1 MAKKKLTIDD
11 IFNDDDF
18 GLLDSKV
25 KTSIVKTDEERLID
39 SFEEI
44 NVSIDK
50 NDREPNKS
58 SMSEYGLMAKL
69 KNFRDNEGQKKILK
83 PFDRHNLL
91 GHVEM
96 GKQSIDDILN
106 DDDLGLLEPDNDLD
120 IFKFKH
126 TPRQEDRAEADFV
139 AQRKPM
145 KEKDFAQYEKM
156 FLQVHKEIKEG
167 KRKIRPF
174 TNIEKNLH
182 VGDFYLMN
190 GIMLYLESANL
201 KKEEWVQKSGN
212 RVRIEGRT
220 RTVFENG
227 TFSNMLYRSLGK
239 QIQKDGKLITNTY
252 DKIEQDLFVN
262 FRHVEDEDVQS
273 GWIYVLKTKSTKKEL
288 AGIKDLYKIGFARG
302 SVDDRIKNSKNE
314 ATYLF
319 ADVKKIV
326 TYKVYNRNADKL
338 ENLLHRFFAK
348 ACLDIDLFSEQGQ
361 RLNPREWFVVPFEV
375 IEEAIQLILHENIM
389 HYEYDIHTN
398 KIERKNNNH
407 NKNLLQ

>member
-1 MAKKKLTIDD
+1 MAKNKLTIDD

-25 KTSIVKTDEERLID
+25 KASIVKTDEERLID

-44 NVSIDK
+44 NVFIDK
-50 NDREPNKS
+50 NEREPRKS

-69 KNFRDNEGQKKILK
+69 KNFRGNEVQKKILK

-96 GKQSIDDILN
+96 EKQSIDDIFN
-106 DDDLGLLEPDNDLD
+106 DDDLGLLESDKDLD

-126 TPRQEDRAEADFV
+126 TPRPEDRAEADFV

-145 KEKDFAQYEKM
+145 KEKDFEKYEKM

-167 KRKIRPF
+167 KRKIKPF

-201 KKEEWVQKSGN
+201 KKEEWEQKSGN
-212 RVRIEGRT
+212 RVRVEGRT

-227 TFSNMLYRSLGK
+227 TYSNMLYRSLGK

-252 DKIEQDLFVN
+252 DKIEQDLFIN
-262 FRHVEDEDVQS
+262 SGLLKEEDVQS
-273 GWIYVLKTKSTKKEL
+273 GWIYVLKTKSTNKEL
-288 AGIKDLYKIGFARG
+288 ADIKDLYKIGFASG
-302 SVDDRIKNSKNE
+302 SVDDRIKNAKNE
-314 ATYLF
+314 ATYLY
-319 ADVKKIV
+319 ADVKKIA

-348 ACLDIDLFSEQGQ
+348 ACLDIDLYNEQGQ

-375 IEEAIQLILHENIM
+375 IEETIQLILNENIVN
-389 HYEYDIHTN
+389 YEYDTETK
-398 KIERKNNNH
+398 KIKL
-407 NKNLLQ
+407 K